1 MDPWVLGIG
10 HSSGRADNAEIT
22 LVAAEENLWR
32 TVVDTPATA
41 GIPEVLAFRGM
52 LGAHIDRGEWLPISP
67 VGPIRTQA
75 PSIASLFEILSPKSG
90 LTTMSP
96 PIGAVSFNMPL
107 FPQA

>member
-52 LGAHIDRGEWLPISP
+52 LGAHIDIAGEGRMAANLASWTDQDASALYCLP
-67 VGPIRTQA
+67 V
-75 PSIASLFEILSPKSG
+75 
-90 LTTMSP
+90 
-96 PIGAVSFNMPL
+96 
-107 FPQA
+107 